1 MAVARIELI
10 VGGTVTG
17 RVERSSD
24 GLFACHDF
32 GSNVTPT
39 RVATLDDVADFPR
52 SRPRSGVRMN
62 PGWGRIARNLYID
75 GVRLR

>member
-1 MAVARIELI
+1 MPVARIERVI
-10 VGGTVTG
+10 GGIVTG
-17 RVERSSD
+17 RAERGSD
-24 GLFACHDF
+24 GHFACHDF

-39 RVATLDDVADFPR
+39 QLASLDDVADFLQ

-62 PGWGRIARNLYID
+62 PGWSRITRNIVID

>member
-1 MAVARIELI
+1 MPVARIERVI
-10 VGGTVTG
+10 GGIVTG
-17 RVERSSD
+17 RVERGSD

-39 RVATLDDVADFPR
+39 RLSSLDDVADFLR

-62 PGWGRIARNLYID
+62 PGWGRITRNIYID

>member
-1 MAVARIELI
+1 MPISSIERV
-10 VGGTVTG
+10 VGGIVTG
-17 RVERSSD
+17 RVERGSD

-32 GSNVTPT
+32 GSNVAPT
-39 RVATLDDVADFPR
+39 RLASLDDVADFLR

-62 PGWGRIARNLYID
+62 PGWVRITRNIFID